1 MALSGA
7 GLLWSEAIG
16 PWHWPGIRWVLDD
29 YGTLAFLTFLTFLTF
44 LVFLAFLTFLNIL
57 SPF

>member
-29 YGTLAFLTFLTFLTF
+29 YGTLAFLTFLTFL
-44 LVFLAFLTFLNIL
+44 AFLTFLNML
-57 SPF
+57 CPF